1 MSKQMIIT
9 IGREFGSGGH
19 EIAERL
25 ASKMNLPLYDRK
37 MISEVAEA
45 SGMDARVFEKYDEK
59 PVNLL
64 FSRTVNGY
72 SNSIEDNIAEK
83 QFDYLRKKAEAG
95 ESFIVVGR
103 CAETIFKDNPNAF
116 HIFILAD
123 KEAKLERVKKKYE
136 LSDSEALA
144 KMYRH
149 DKKRKIYHNRYSKGK
164 WGDSRNYD
172 LCVKSSALGVE
183 KTVESLSEVI
193 QKRFS

>member
-1 MSKQMIIT
+1 MNKQIIIT

-19 EIAERL
+19 VIAEQL
-25 ASKMNLPLYDRK
+25 AEKLNLPLYDKK
-37 MISEVAEA
+37 MIIEVAEA

-59 PVNLL
+59 PVNVL
-64 FSRTVNGY
+64 FSRTLNGH
-72 SNSIEDNIAEK
+72 SNSIEDHIAEK
-83 QFDYLRKKAEAG
+83 QFDFLRKKAEAG

-103 CAETIFKDNPNAF
+103 CAETVFKNNANAF

-123 KEAKLERVKKKYE
+123 KEFKIKRVTEKFN
-136 LSDSEALA
+136 LSESEAIA

-149 DKKRKIYHNRYSKGK
+149 DKRRKVYHNRYSKGK

-183 KTVESLSEVI
+183 KTVESLIDII

>member
-45 SGMDARVFEKYDEK
+45 SGMDARIFEKYDEK

-116 HIFILAD
+116 HLFILAD

-172 LCVKSSALGVE
+172 LCVKSSSLGIE
-183 KTVESLSEVI
+183 NTVESLSEVI

>member
-1 MSKQMIIT
+1 
-9 IGREFGSGGH
+9 
-19 EIAERL
+19 
-25 ASKMNLPLYDRK
+25 

-59 PVNLL
+59 PVNVL
-64 FSRTVNGY
+64 FSRTVNGH
-72 SNSIEDNIAEK
+72 SNSIEDHIAEK
-83 QFDYLRKKAEAG
+83 QFDFLRKKAEAG

-103 CAETIFKDNPNAF
+103 CAETIFKNNASAF

-123 KEAKLERVKKKYE
+123 KEFKVKRVTEKYN
-136 LSDSEALA
+136 LSESEAIA

-149 DKKRKIYHNRYSKGK
+149 DKRRKVYHNRYSKGK

-183 KTVESLSEVI
+183 KTVDSLIDII
-193 QKRFS
+193 QKRFA

>member
-25 ASKMNLPLYDRK
+25 ASKLNLPLYDRK

-116 HIFILAD
+116 HLFILAD

-172 LCVKSSALGVE
+172 LCVKSSSLGIE
-183 KTVESLSEVI
+183 NTVESLSEVI

>member
-116 HIFILAD
+116 HLFILAD

-172 LCVKSSALGVE
+172 LCVKSSSLGIE
-183 KTVESLSEVI
+183 NTVESLSEVI

>member
-116 HIFILAD
+116 HLFILAD

-172 LCVKSSALGVE
+172 LCLKSSSLGIE
-183 KTVESLSEVI
+183 NTVESLSEVI

>member
-1 MSKQMIIT
+1 MDKQIIIT

-19 EIAERL
+19 VIAEQL
-25 ASKMNLPLYDRK
+25 AEKLNLPLYDRK

-59 PVNLL
+59 PVNVL
-64 FSRTVNGY
+64 FSRTVNGH
-72 SNSIEDNIAEK
+72 SNSIEDHIAER
-83 QFDYLRKKAEAG
+83 QFDFLRKKAEAG

-103 CAETIFKDNPNAF
+103 CAETIFKNNASAF

-123 KEAKLERVKKKYE
+123 KEFKVKRVTEKYN
-136 LSDSEALA
+136 LSESEAIA

-149 DKKRKIYHNRYSKGK
+149 DKRRKVYHNRYSKGK

-183 KTVESLSEVI
+183 QTVDSLIDII
-193 QKRFS
+193 QKRFA

>member
-1 MSKQMIIT
+1 MDKQIIIT

-19 EIAERL
+19 VIAEKL
-25 ASKMNLPLYDRK
+25 AEKMNLPLYDRK

-103 CAETIFKDNPNAF
+103 CAETIFRNNANAF

-123 KEAKLERVKKKYE
+123 KEFKLKRVIEKYK
-136 LSDSEALA
+136 LSESEALA

-149 DKKRKIYHNRYSKGK
+149 DKKRKIYHNRYSKGN

-172 LCVKSSALGVE
+172 LCVKSSALGIE
-183 KTVESLSEVI
+183 KTVDSLLDVI
-193 QKRFS
+193 QKRFA